1 MFTSFRGMAQRVTVC
16 LVAAAAATPAVAQN
30 ESSLKS
36 FFEGRRVTVTIDMPG
51 TSDGVDV
58 EADARQPIDYSKY
71 RDNLKRCGTALRAG
85 ESVTVTLVKMKKDLI
100 EFQLGGGGF
109 GTFGDDTSTSVNM
122 PDVKKSEREKELE
135 RLVKDEDDRDRRGRF
150 ERGLDDLRNPREREN
165 RRVAIERERAEDDK
179 KERIAERRLRGG
191 SRFNLR
197 YDEHVPD
204 GIRPEDVMA
213 VLGDYVDFGSLAPR
227 TTLDELPPQGD
238 LTLLRKGMSR
248 LDAERAFGRP
258 EATTQRSDG
267 GFAVT
272 TLVFLVADQR
282 VSADFVE
289 DVLVRYTI
297 TSKKRRDRWS
307 ASRHPTIHRNC

>member
-1 MFTSFRGMAQRVTVC
+1 MFTSFRAMAQRVTVC
-16 LVAAAAATPAVAQN
+16 LIAAAAATPAFAQN

-71 RDNLKRCGTALRAG
+71 RDNLKRYGTALRAG

-135 RLVKDEDDRDRRGRF
+135 RLVKDEDDRDRRRRF
-150 ERGLDDLRNPREREN
+150 ERELDGLRDRREREN
-165 RRVAIERERAEDDK
+165 RRIAIERERAEDDK

-238 LTLLRKGMSR
+238 LTLLRKGMTR

-297 TSKKRRDRWS
+297 TSK
-307 ASRHPTIHRNC
+307 